1 MIEIIDGGIRTTIQD
16 NGRTG
21 SLARG
26 FPPSG
31 AADPFAFRLGNLLVG
46 NNIGGPFFISGQPG
60 EAGFEIEVLGLRARF
75 LEEHIIAITGADL
88 DPKINNISAPMW
100 EAIKVKK
107 NDIISFNYP
116 KTGLRGYLNV
126 AGGIEIPL
134 YLGSKSTFLRG
145 AIGGFEGRPLKKGDI
160 LEIGSSKINFA
171 KLEGRKLSK
180 EIIPHYPKEWTF
192 RVIMGPHEDLFAEK
206 SIHDFF
212 NCSWK
217 ISEKSD
223 RMALRLYGPKLKFK
237 PRPKYL
243 VRDAGSDPSNI
254 VEDAIP
260 IGGIQVPSG
269 LELIAMGADGPSMG
283 GFARIATVILA
294 DMSAMGQ
301 AKPGEKV
308 NFIPISHDEAVDILL
323 NLEKLISEKNVSQE

>member
-1 MIEIIDGGIRTTIQD
+1 MIEIIEGGIRTTVQD

-46 NNIGGPFFISGQPG
+46 NDVGGPFFISGNPG
-60 EAGFEIEVLGLRARF
+60 EAGLEIEVLGFRARF
-75 LEEHIIAITGADL
+75 LRECIIAITGGNL
-88 DPKINNISAPMW
+88 DPKINNKPAPMW
-100 EAIKVKK
+100 QTIKVNE

-116 KTGLRGYLNV
+116 KTGLRSYLNI
-126 AGGIEIPL
+126 AGGVQVPL

-145 AIGGFEGRPLKKGDI
+145 SVGGFKGRPLKKGDI
-160 LEIGSSKINFA
+160 LEIGKSNTDHA
-171 KLEGRKLSK
+171 KLEGRKLLK
-180 EIIPHYPKEWTF
+180 EIIPHYPKHWEF
-192 RVIMGPHEDLFAEK
+192 RVILGPHEDLFVDK
-206 SIHDFF
+206 SVDDFL
-212 NCSWK
+212 NSDWE
-217 ISEKSD
+217 ISDKSD
-223 RMALRLYGPKLKFK
+223 KMGLRLFGPKLEFK
-237 PRPKYL
+237 PRPEYL

-269 LELIAMGADGPSMG
+269 LELIAMAVDGPSMG

-294 DMSAMGQ
+294 DISRMGQ

-308 NFIPISHDEAVDILL
+308 NFIPISHDEAVSILSS
-323 NLEKLISEKNVSQE
+323 LENLISEKNVFHE